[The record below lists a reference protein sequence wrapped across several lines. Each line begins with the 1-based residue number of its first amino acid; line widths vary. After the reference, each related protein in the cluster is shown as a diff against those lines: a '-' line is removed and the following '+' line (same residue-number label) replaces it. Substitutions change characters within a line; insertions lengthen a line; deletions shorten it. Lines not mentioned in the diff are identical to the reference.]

1 MTRLLGLLVVGLA
14 VAGLGGP
21 VVDQAGRTVEVPPE
35 PSRVASVFGVAT
47 AYVYALGAGDLL
59 VGARYLGVP
68 DFPLARGVVARL
80 DPDWQGK
87 AFPADVTVETLV
99 ALRADLVLGGTRHL
113 GLVRLLGEVGIPA
126 LVYAP
131 ETGDAVREAVR
142 MTGAALG
149 REEQAE
155 ALVVFLDQAMALAS
169 QALPAGAP
177 RPRVLFVG
185 TEVGR
190 VAAAGMYQWELVS
203 RAGGEPM
210 GPVGTSWQN
219 VSPEQVLL
227 WDPDVI
233 VIAPY
238 GGVTPA
244 DFLRE
249 PAFRALRAVAAGR
262 VHKMPQLL
270 FAWDNPI
277 PESALGVLWL
287 AQLLHPG
294 ALDLPLSELIARFY
308 RDFYGVELTEEELA
322 AIISP

>member
-1 MTRLLGLLVVGLA
+1 MKRLFGFLVVGLA
-14 VAGLGGP
+14 VAGSGGP
-21 VVDQAGRTVEVPPE
+21 VVDQAGRTVEVPRAPA
-35 PSRVASVFGVAT
+35 RVASVFGVAT
-47 AYVYALGAGDLL
+47 AYVYAVGAGDLL

-68 DFPLARGVVARL
+68 DSPLARGVMGRL
-80 DPDWQGK
+80 DPTWQGK
-87 AFPADVTVETLV
+87 AFPADVTVEALV
-99 ALRADLVLGGTRHL
+99 SLRADLVLGGTRHL
-113 GLVRLLGEVGIPA
+113 GLVRLLEEVGIPS

-149 REEQAE
+149 RADRAE
-155 ALVVFLDQAMALAS
+155 ALVAFLDEAKALAS
-169 QALPAGAP
+169 RALPAGAP

-190 VAAAGMYQWELVS
+190 VAASGMYQWELIAQ
-203 RAGGEPM
+203 AGGEPV
-210 GPVGTSWQN
+210 GPPGTAWQN
-219 VSPEQVLL
+219 VSPEQVLV

-233 VIAPY
+233 VIASY

-244 DFLRE
+244 DFARE

-277 PESALGVLWL
+277 PESALGLLWL
-287 AQLLHPG
+287 ARLLHPG
-294 ALDLPLSELIARFY
+294 ALDLPLPESIARFY
-308 RDFYGVELTEEELA
+308 RDFYGVELTDEELA
-322 AIISP
+322 AIIGP